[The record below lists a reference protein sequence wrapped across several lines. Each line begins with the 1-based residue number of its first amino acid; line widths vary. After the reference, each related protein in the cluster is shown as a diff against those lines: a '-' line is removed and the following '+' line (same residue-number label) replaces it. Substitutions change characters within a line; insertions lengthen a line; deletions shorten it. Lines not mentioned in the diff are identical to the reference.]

1 MNARII
7 IVMYNVRLS
16 KILESV
22 IEEVVS
28 SLAKFCKNCLLR
40 KRIIKSIKK
49 SEEGSTGATPHSFFY
64 YISLLPE
71 TDRRKPY
78 FYPKTAFSDSP

>member
-22 IEEVVS
+22 IEEVVL
-28 SLAKFCKNCLLR
+28 SLAKFCKNRLLR

-49 SEEGSTGATPHSFFY
+49 SEEGSAGATPHSF
-64 YISLLPE
+64 LLP
-71 TDRRKPY
+71 Y
-78 FYPKTAFSDSP
+78 SPSAKAD